1 MLCLFVFGLSSFS
14 AFLALIQLTRSDQHL
29 RFITRTLIM
38 LRLDRLRHII
48 KYRNLVRLVIDF
60 VDSMFSRF
68 HYEQDEGKLAL
79 TTL

>member
-1 MLCLFVFGLSSFS
+1 
-14 AFLALIQLTRSDQHL
+14 
-29 RFITRTLIM
+29 M